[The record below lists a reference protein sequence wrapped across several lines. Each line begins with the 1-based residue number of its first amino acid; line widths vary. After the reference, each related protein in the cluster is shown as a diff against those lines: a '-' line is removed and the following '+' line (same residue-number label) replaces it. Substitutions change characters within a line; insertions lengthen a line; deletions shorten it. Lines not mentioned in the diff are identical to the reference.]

1 MKTLILLRHAKS
13 SWKFPEL
20 SDRDRPLT
28 KRGEKAA
35 PRIGKWLKKKDIIPQ
50 NILCSTALRACST
63 AEAIAE
69 KLGYKEEITYLDS
82 LYMAEPAAIIEALHA
97 VPDKTKRVMVVGHNP
112 GLEGLVQILSRKVE
126 SLPTASIAVIK
137 LPIETWSELNFG
149 VEGKLVEIVRPRDL
163 K

>member
-20 SDRDRPLT
+20 ADRDRPLT
-28 KRGEKAA
+28 KRGERDA
-35 PRIGKWLKKKDIIPQ
+35 PRMARWLKKQEIIPQ
-50 NILCSTALRACST
+50 RILTSTAVRACAT

-69 KLGYKEEITYLDS
+69 KIKYKEEIVYLES
-82 LYMAEPAAIIEALHA
+82 LYMAEPAAIIEALHS
-97 VPDKTKRVMVVGHNP
+97 VPDDVKRVLVVGHNP
-112 GLEGLVQILSRKVE
+112 GLEGLVQIISKKVV

-137 LPIETWSELNFG
+137 LPIETWGELNFG
-149 VEGKLVEIVRPRDL
+149 VEGKHVQIVRPRDL